1 MILLFDNYDSFTYN
15 LYHSINKYNDNVFV
29 VRNDQLTLNELDRL
43 VNKKSLSSIVLSP
56 GPGRPES
63 AGLLLK
69 VIEKYLGKIPILGV
83 CLGHQAIGMVLGA
96 KIIKAPKILHG
107 KPSMIFHNGK
117 GLYQGLDKPFVAA
130 RYHSLCI
137 DPSTIKKEYVD
148 AYTEDQTIM
157 GISNEYLLCYGVQY
171 HPESVLT
178 TEGDLLIKNFCLLKK
193 QKKVMS

>member
-1 MILLFDNYDSFTYN
+1 MILLLDNYDSFTYN
-15 LYHSINKYNDNVFV
+15 LYHSINKYNKNVIV

-96 KIIKAPKILHG
+96 KIMKAPKILHG
-107 KPSMIFHNGK
+107 KPSMIFHNSK
-117 GLYQGLDKPFVAA
+117 GLYRGLDKPFVAA

-137 DPSTIKKEYVD
+137 DPNTIKNEYVD
-148 AYTEDQTIM
+148 AYSDDQTIM
-157 GISNEYLLCYGVQY
+157 GISNEKLLCYGMQY

-178 TEGDLLIKNFCLLKK
+178 TEGDLLIKNFCWLKK
-193 QKKVMS
+193 QEKVMN